1 MAMAVGKLA
10 WRNLWRRKRRTLI
23 TALSIAFGVLLAVTF
38 TGTGDY
44 AYSNMID
51 ASANMGLGHLTVQP
65 RGYSDTPSL
74 DKRLQETDALRAGL
88 LQLAGVDNAYVRIM
102 GQAMFASAAKNVGG
116 VFLGIDPGTE
126 SATHNLL
133 LRSLVEGELFARQ
146 GRGVLVGS
154 KLAEQLNLRLGKK
167 LVYTTT
173 DSHGDIV
180 SEIARVSGIF
190 RTGADAVDGSTA
202 VLPIDALRRTLN
214 YAPGEAS
221 LVAVLID
228 DQRHASAMSET
239 IAARFGDPQREVL
252 PWQRTQPEIAG
263 VVAMDR
269 SGNYISQLL
278 VGLLVAAGIL
288 NTLLMSVL
296 ERTREFGVMMA
307 LGMAPRTLFRL
318 VLSESLWL
326 ALLGLGLGVII
337 TMPWFLYL
345 YHVGIDFSAAIGQDY
360 SAGGVLVDPVLRIR
374 LYRESVLA
382 ILSGVLAL
390 TLSSGLYPAWRAA
403 RVPPVQSLKAL

>member
-1 MAMAVGKLA
+1 MKVNKLA

-23 TALSIAFGVLLAVTF
+23 TAFSIAFGVLLAVTF

-44 AYSNMID
+44 AYTNMID
-51 ASANMGLGHLTVQP
+51 ASANMGLGHVTVEP
-65 RGYSDTPSL
+65 RGYNETPSL
-74 DKRLQETDALRAGL
+74 DKRLQHADDTRARL
-88 LQLAGVDNAYVRIM
+88 LHLPGVSNAYVRIL

-116 VFLGIDPGTE
+116 VFLGIDPAAE
-126 SATHNLL
+126 SGTHNLL
-133 LRSLVEGELFARQ
+133 LRSLVEGELFPA
-146 GRGVLVGS
+146 GRGHGAVVGS
-154 KLAEQLNLRLGKK
+154 KLAEKLNLSLGRK
-167 LVYTTT
+167 LVYTTS
-173 DSHGDIV
+173 DANGDIV

-190 RTGADAVDGSTA
+190 RTGADEADGSM
-202 VLPIDALRRTLN
+202 VLLPIDAVRDTLN
-214 YAPGEAS
+214 YAPHEAS
-221 LVAVLID
+221 LVAVIVD
-228 DQRHASAMSET
+228 DQRRAAT
-239 IAARFGDPQREVL
+239 LTQVIAAQVGNPQREVL

-318 VLSESLWL
+318 VITESLWL
-326 ALLGLGLGVII
+326 AVLGLLLGVII
-337 TMPWFLYL
+337 TVPWFLYL
-345 YHVGIDFSAAIGQDY
+345 VYVGIDFSAAIGQDY

-374 LYRESVLA
+374 LYRESALA
-382 ILSGVLAL
+382 ILAGVFTL
-390 TLSSGLYPAWRAA
+390 TLLSGLYPAWRAA